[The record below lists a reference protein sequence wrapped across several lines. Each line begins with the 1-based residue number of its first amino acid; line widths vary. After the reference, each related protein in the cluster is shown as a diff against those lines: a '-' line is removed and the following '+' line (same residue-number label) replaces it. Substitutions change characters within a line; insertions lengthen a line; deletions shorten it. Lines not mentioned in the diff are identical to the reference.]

1 MNVLSKAL
9 EHPIV
14 IVFFF
19 ILGFWNIFFP
29 SDDWNLYLGIFI
41 VVMTALNLRKYLKN
55 RSIKSVRAMCEYCG
69 YVALDERELHNH
81 QITCE
86 KKNSDT
92 KNS

>member
-29 SDDWNLYLGIFI
+29 SEDWNLYVGIFI
-41 VVMTALNLRKYLKN
+41 VVMTAFNLRKYLKN
-55 RSIKSVRAMCEYCG
+55 RSIKPVRPICEYCEHD
-69 YVALDERELHNH
+69 VLDEKELYNH
-81 QITCE
+81 QLVCE
-86 KKNSDT
+86 KKKE